1 LTSSFAVSELT
12 CICGIAAV
20 KAGLDEAFEGI
31 ATARANAEKNLQN
44 ARALFS
50 QELQLVMAALL
61 GSYPSLKME
70 EICEI
75 GDGNHSSNYP
85 KKDELVESGVP
96 FIRAQNIVEGSI
108 IGVDMRFLSPEK
120 HAKLK
125 KGHLRAGDVLFTN
138 RGDIGNTAIVSE
150 EYDDSNLNSQIAWF
164 RCTPSMENRFLMYF
178 LNSPAMRELYSSTK
192 SGAALQQFTIKMIK
206 SLQIVCPPRAIQTST
221 SNRLDSLFTRC
232 RSLEGILNEKLM
244 ALDEL
249 KQSLL
254 HQAFTG
260 KL

>member
-1 LTSSFAVSELT
+1 
-12 CICGIAAV
+12 
-20 KAGLDEAFEGI
+20 
-31 ATARANAEKNLQN
+31 
-44 ARALFS
+44 
-50 QELQLVMAALL
+50 
-61 GSYPSLKME
+61 
-70 EICEI
+70 
-75 GDGNHSSNYP
+75 
-85 KKDELVESGVP
+85 
-96 FIRAQNIVEGSI
+96 
-108 IGVDMRFLSPEK
+108 
-120 HAKLK
+120 
-125 KGHLRAGDVLFTN
+125 
-138 RGDIGNTAIVSE
+138 
-150 EYDDSNLNSQIAWF
+150 
-164 RCTPSMENRFLMYF
+164 MENRFLMYF